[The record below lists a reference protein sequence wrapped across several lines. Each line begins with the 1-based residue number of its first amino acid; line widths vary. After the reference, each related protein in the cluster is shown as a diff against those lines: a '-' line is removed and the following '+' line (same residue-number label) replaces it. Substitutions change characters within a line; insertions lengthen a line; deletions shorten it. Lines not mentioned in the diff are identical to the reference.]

1 MRHAKE
7 YRNNFAYNCSLCELW
22 VMCLPCWLPSAKQA
36 AATQKALLKDACCR
50 LYVTEKVRWN
60 ALFMKELH
68 VLTRSNTMLLRS
80 TSTASVISEV
90 SSRMC
95 SRCGIRNLLKATSI
109 CIISLSDIL
118 MRCGLKSACWK
129 IVNSGKS
136 LAASAMGLRF
146 ARVRTWYV
154 CRKNF
159 KRTTLS
165 RPGFNKRRRPN
176 VGNPVQFG

>member
-1 MRHAKE
+1 
-7 YRNNFAYNCSLCELW
+7 
-22 VMCLPCWLPSAKQA
+22 MCLPCWLPSAKQA

-50 LYVTEKVRWN
+50 LYVTERVTWN

-118 MRCGLKSACWK
+118 MRCGLKSAYWK

-146 ARVRTWYV
+146 AGEVSWLLPKPTIRVRTWYV

-165 RPGFNKRRRPN
+165 RPAFNKRRRPN

>member
-7 YRNNFAYNCSLCELW
+7 YRNNFAYNCTLCELW

-36 AATQKALLKDACCR
+36 AATQKTLLKDACCR
-50 LYVTEKVRWN
+50 LYVTESGRWN

-109 CIISLSDIL
+109 CIIWHLDEMWSKVSIL
-118 MRCGLKSACWK
+118 ENCY
-129 IVNSGKS
+129 SGKS

-146 ARVRTWYV
+146 TGEVSWLLPKPTIRVRTWYV
-154 CRKNF
+154 CR
-159 KRTTLS
+159 
-165 RPGFNKRRRPN
+165 
-176 VGNPVQFG
+176 